1 MIKDIPVDVGLIYEG
16 ERIRKEAMHVDLAG
30 PKSRGAE
37 LFRVAG
43 ASDIKDGAVIIEG
56 PDIPQMEQGK
66 AYPMGVLVEA
76 AGSAL
81 EEDLEG
87 VFERR
92 IHYFMNYIQGY
103 MHLNSRDT
111 IWCRMGKDS
120 AKKGLLLKHVGLAV
134 MDLFKSEFATIE
146 KMRITF
152 YTDEKEV
159 DDFLAMARAVYAK
172 RDSRLRGLKDEDVDT
187 FYGCALCQSFAPQHL
202 CTITPSRTS
211 SCGSISWFEG
221 RAAAKVDP
229 KGPIFAIPKGQLLDE
244 VKGEYSGPN
253 EATHQRSNGT
263 VQRIFLHSLFDHPH
277 TSCGCFE
284 AIAFYM
290 PEVDGVGVVSR
301 SFNGSTPF
309 GIPFSTMAG
318 QVGGGVQSNG
328 FAGIA
333 AEYLRSPKYLQADGG
348 WDRTVWLPKELKE
361 RIGNDIPER
370 MKDKIATEDDAKD
383 LESLKKFLKDKN
395 HPVVARWKAA
405 EEEAPA
411 VESAS
416 GSPSGRA
423 VQLPEFTLAEGFGIP
438 MDGSAVSITFKNAKI
453 YAEKVIIKRREKGA
467 R

>member
-1 MIKDIPVDVGLIYEG
+1 MMKDIPVDVGLVYEG
-16 ERIRKEAMHVDLAG
+16 ERIRKETMHVDLAG

-37 LFRVAG
+37 LFRVTG
-43 ASDIKDGAVIIEG
+43 SGDVEDGAVVVKG

-66 AYPMGVLVEA
+66 AYPMGILVEA
-76 AGSAL
+76 SGATL

-92 IHYFMNYIQGY
+92 IHYFMNYIQGF

-111 IWCRMGKDS
+111 IWCRMGKES

-134 MDLFKSEFATIE
+134 MDLFKSEFEAIE
-146 KMRITF
+146 KMQITF
-152 YTDEKEV
+152 HTDDKEV
-159 DDFLAMARAVYAK
+159 DDFLARARAVYAK

-229 KGPIFAIPKGQLLDE
+229 KGSIFAIPKGELLDE
-244 VKGEYSGPN
+244 LRGEYSGPN
-253 EATHQRSNGT
+253 EATRQRSNGT
-263 VQRIFLHSLFDHPH
+263 VHRVFLHSLFDHPH

-290 PEVDGVGVVSR
+290 PEVDGVGVVTR
-301 SFNGSTPF
+301 SYNGNTPF
-309 GIPFSTMAG
+309 GISFSTMAG

-333 AEYLRSPKYLQADGG
+333 MEYLRSPKYLQADGG

-361 RIGNDIPER
+361 RIGNDIPAHVR
-370 MKDKIATEDDAKD
+370 DIIATENDAKD
-383 LESLKKFLKDKN
+383 LESLKKFLKEKN

-405 EEEAPA
+405 EEAAPA
-411 VESAS
+411 ESAVAAQA
-416 GSPSGRA
+416 GNA
-423 VQLPEFTLAEGFGIP
+423 VQVPEFTLPEGLGIL
-438 MDGSAVSITFKNAKI
+438 MDGNAVSITLKNARI
-453 YAEKVIIKRREKGA
+453 YAEKVIIKRRERNSK
-467 R
+467 